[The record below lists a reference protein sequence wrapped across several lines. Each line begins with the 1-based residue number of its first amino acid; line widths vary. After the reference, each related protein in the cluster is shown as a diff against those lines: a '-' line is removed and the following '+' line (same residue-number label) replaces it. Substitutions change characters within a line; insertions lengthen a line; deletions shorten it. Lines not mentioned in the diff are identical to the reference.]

1 MFLLTILGT
10 IMVLVSGVMASCVL
24 GFLCNCVKKQ
34 KGICKSS
41 ANKCLEST
49 ATGKNILH
57 TPQQFAVKKIME
69 PVQPRTWLTS
79 PKIYSPKPMLTVP
92 ESVGCRDYTLER
104 IDECQPAR
112 GERASFSSFT
122 AESSEDLFVIPQT
135 GANVAGSL
143 SDDGAS
149 EISEDWIQDVR
160 LHYGMRY
167 NRYKSELYL
176 TIIEAENINTVE
188 NMSLSDSFVVAAL
201 VTKLGQAKAETSI
214 QTKTL
219 HPVWQETLTFPA
231 EEEHMQEGT
240 LTLAVYTCDKYS
252 RQNCLGETQLKLS
265 DVGLEERTDSW
276 ICLTFPSK
284 DSVALLGEILL
295 SINYLPAAS
304 RLIVVVMKAQHLN
317 TDKLKDLIDLSIKLT
332 LTHES
337 LKLKKKHSR
346 HARHKINPVWN
357 EMIMFEVPY
366 EMLCKSSL
374 ELELFNQDCTG
385 QSHLLGKCNLGL
397 NYSDLELSHWQEML
411 TKPRKQI
418 AMWHKLHA

>member
-1 MFLLTILGT
+1 MR
-10 IMVLVSGVMASCVL
+10 
-24 GFLCNCVKKQ
+24 KQ
-34 KGICKSS
+34 NGICKRS
-41 ANKCLEST
+41 ANKSLESP
-49 ATGKNILH
+49 AKEKNILH
-57 TPQQFAVKKIME
+57 TPQQFTVKKIMQ

-79 PKIYSPKPMLTVP
+79 PKIYGPKPMPTLP
-92 ESVGCRDYTLER
+92 EFVSCRDYTLER
-104 IDECQPAR
+104 MDESQSAR
-112 GERASFSSFT
+112 GERTSFSSFT
-122 AESSEDLFVIPQT
+122 ADSSEDLFVISKT
-135 GANVAGSL
+135 GANVAVSL
-143 SDDGAS
+143 SDGGESD
-149 EISEDWIQDVR
+149 ISEDWIQDVR

-176 TIIEAENINTVE
+176 TIIEAENIHTVE

-201 VTKLGQAKAETSI
+201 ITKHGRAKAETSI

-231 EEEHMQEGT
+231 VEEHMQEGT

-252 RQNCLGETQLKLS
+252 RRNCLGETQLKLS
-265 DVGLEERTDSW
+265 DLGLEEKTDSW
-276 ICLTFPSK
+276 ICLAFPSK
-284 DSVALLGEILL
+284 DLVAMLGEILL

-317 TDKLKDLIDLSIKLT
+317 TEKLKDLIDLSIKLT
-332 LTHES
+332 LMHQS
-337 LKLKKKHSR
+337 VKLKRKHTR
-346 HARHKINPVWN
+346 HARRKINPVWN

-374 ELELFNQDCTG
+374 ELELLNHDCMG
-385 QSHLLGKCNLGL
+385 QNHLLGKCNLGM

-411 TKPRKQI
+411 TKPRKPI